1 MTESSTR
8 RRKKKTDD
16 MNDFLRKNLN
26 KYHIIGVILGVGL
39 SVVYW
44 FKSGRFSDNFLKSN
58 LILMII
64 WGVLVGYI
72 TFDLVFNAKNRKD
85 NE

>member
-1 MTESSTR
+1 
-8 RRKKKTDD
+8 